1 MHAYARWLFGIA
13 SAFNVAVG
21 AALLFLRPLL
31 LSRLGFDPVQG
42 TNIIIA
48 DLTGMFIALFGY
60 CYLLV
65 AIDPLRNRPFI
76 SVGAIGKLLAIAC
89 AVVPWLAGMVQMQP
103 PPLLAGDLIFAL
115 LFIDYLRRTRGA
127 EQFRQKA

>member
-13 SAFNVAVG
+13 AAFNLAVG
-21 AALLFLRPLL
+21 AGLLFLRPLL
-31 LSRLGFDPVQG
+31 LSGLGFDPVHG

-48 DLTGMFIALFGY
+48 NLTGMFIVLFGY

-65 AIDPLRNRPFI
+65 AIDPVTNRPFI

-89 AVVPWLAGMVQMQP
+89 AALPWFSGAVQLQP
-103 PPLLAGDLIFAL
+103 PPLLAGDILFAL
-115 LFIDYLRRTRGA
+115 LFLDYLRRTRA
-127 EQFRQKA
+127 QLT